1 MRLFLKNTSI
11 LNKKTEIFEYYFVHL
26 QPDNDK
32 PKEMFSIIDILL
44 TSITLT
50 VSLSCG
56 AMIWVKR
63 HEVRDRS
70 RIYLFIME
78 MVAAVGSLFF
88 LAIPIFNIHFT
99 ASYVILD
106 PILSIVGLYGITFY
120 MYYPLEV
127 MRPGQLRGRQSF
139 LLWLPSILTT
149 LPVLFGLK
157 FQTLHSWDDL
167 MEHLYDFD
175 VLLRLFA
182 VFSLTIFSISL
193 LVIPYN
199 WRRSSADN
207 RWIRRAALFAQIMSI
222 CFFCHV
228 FTCRHISYLVHMLWT
243 IIMTFCLTYYELHLR
258 VLPSVKSEEEPAE
271 GEPESNIT
279 SINKEETDNFW
290 PSICQVMDE
299 LEAWRNPNT
308 TVETVSTAIGTNRIY
323 VARCIKEHTGKTF
336 NDYMNEKRINYMADQ
351 LRLNPRQDHKQLYF
365 DVGFR
370 SRHTAY
376 RNFVKFIGCS
386 PTDFAASLM

>member
-63 HEVRDRS
+63 YEVRDRS

-88 LAIPIFNIHFT
+88 LAIPIFNFHFT

-139 LLWLPSILTT
+139 LLWLPSILAT

-207 RWIRRAALFAQIMSI
+207 RWIRRAVLFAQIMSI

-243 IIMTFCLTYYELHLR
+243 IIMS
-258 VLPSVKSEEEPAE
+258 PASV
-271 GEPESNIT
+271 
-279 SINKEETDNFW
+279 
-290 PSICQVMDE
+290 
-299 LEAWRNPNT
+299 R
-308 TVETVSTAIGTNRIY
+308 
-323 VARCIKEHTGKTF
+323 
-336 NDYMNEKRINYMADQ
+336 
-351 LRLNPRQDHKQLYF
+351 
-365 DVGFR
+365 
-370 SRHTAY
+370 
-376 RNFVKFIGCS
+376 
-386 PTDFAASLM
+386 